1 MSRANRRIAA
11 FPACLLEQAEMV
23 DHIAIHTNTDRFR
36 NRLDANRIS
45 EGMPEVVNTCTL
57 ANQK

>member
-11 FPACLLEQAEMV
+11 FPACLLEQAGMV

-36 NRLDANRIS
+36 NRLDAD
-45 EGMPEVVNTCTL
+45 GMTEVVNTCTL